1 MALVLADRVR
11 ESTTTAGT
19 GNITLGGA
27 AVGFQSFSSAMAVGD
42 ITYYTIA
49 GQGTNE
55 WEVGIGTLTGAS
67 TLVRTT
73 VLDTSN
79 NNTALVNFSAGTKD
93 VFITYPA
100 LEAVPKSFLDGTY
113 ETLTTT
119 LGVNSYAKGSWA
131 WSPDLSSF
139 GGELYGFTISQD
151 GLKLY
156 SVAGTNDRIN
166 QFSLAYPYDVT
177 SATFVGFFDIS
188 AQTSTPNSLSIN
200 PTGTSVYLGMYNGSP
215 NYIFQYNLSTPWD
228 ITTAT
233 YAGNLPISA
242 SLTDNN
248 QFSNDGLLFF
258 SANIGGIN
266 TYSLTTAYDITSGV
280 TFLRSIGIGNLYGFA
295 FSTDGLQLFTQDN
308 TGNLGRRT
316 LSTAWDTDT
325 AGAVTQTAALSD
337 GGRFPQTYGPT
348 RGPMMLNKG
357 VTGVPDGTR
366 LITELIVSGFRIVQF
381 ELDSPNSLTNIA
393 EPLYDLSRATSRQIN
408 LDAGTYN
415 NYVSRFGTPPYD
427 FGGMTKQVKAATA
440 LFVKNNASFIN
451 TTSNTN
457 LTLAIGN
464 IFQVT
469 HTGSGAW
476 NMTDVRNAFKTN
488 FNNYGQTTNTGF
500 VVYNPSTQGF
510 NRAVIIAGAP
520 GLTQIGSAE
529 GTNGFIF
536 LYNTAPQF
544 SANNRPNTNSFYT
557 WWQTQNWNRYGESTS
572 SPWTNRGSTQAGTL
586 FYSQLGG
593 GANGTDTPDNF
604 YWDKLR
610 LTNVDANYQGAIAF
624 PRGANDPN
632 NYLRRYYWYGGRW
645 YQREMI
651 YLSENNWG
659 TNARATRA
667 MSELVL
673 NLNWADPVADT
684 FADGE
689 SFNYA
694 IPFAG
699 SASQVPTGTNV
710 SGTFLISGTT
720 ASPTIL
726 SQAVTTTTVV
736 YIHANGLRYR
746 LTYWT
751 ADGAVSNVIEGGGYT
766 NSGVIT
772 VTFAA
777 NTTFYYNYF
786 AEGDITSLTF
796 VKFYFSDT
804 ATANWQWIMGEDR
817 GGTQWRIYDAS
828 STRDNQFGG
837 FQQDDTGEGF
847 AFPFPSTRTKR
858 IWTTKSM
865 ALPMTTNG
873 VARNY
878 SIQCRFRVDDIYTT
892 TQRILTISNSATATS
907 PINGIAISLN
917 EGTVDRRLN
926 ITLGSTTPAA
936 IITNLKAWQYTDN
949 AQWVVVTWVWNP
961 LDTTWPGRLYVNG
974 LMAYKTATNPF
985 GSATVFFNVGSTAS
999 GTANGFQGYFQYLT
1013 VIPECWG
1020 QYFSEGSING
1030 DINAGDPAWLS
1041 TTYNAGQNVGF
1052 SSRMNYGKAAFL
1064 RGSSWR
1070 IGANISS
1077 ANYWDGPLPGGS
1089 NDTFTLTCN
1098 LTAGSNVVTF
1108 ANTTA
1113 GFSRNPG
1120 LFLVTGTGIPT
1131 TTNVY
1136 AFDTGLTNIVNY
1148 GDKNFGM
1155 FDVNGAVNATSGGAV
1170 SVTFVRVNGGAYN
1183 DGILNMPGNALFVAK
1198 SNNTALTITRE
1209 IAGVNA
1215 STTTAT
1221 CAFHDITFVVQAE
1234 TGIDEYYTT
1243 TNTAANNTAAS
1254 NLLNALAWPKY
1265 YQATGAGLSA
1275 VSATINPAYIVAVY
1289 WDNLG
1294 VGRHTIQLDR
1304 VRNSTVAAGSTIT
1317 ARFYLGPNQTHSAW
1331 EYTGGDSAI
1340 TTDQT
1345 IELYGYSPDVTFAST
1360 LGGAKSIMALGG
1372 IGQWRFIRPTPPGGV
1387 YDSGIFKAA
1396 TTTFAKKMY
1405 LGYSCIGY
1413 LITYGTTGDYNQSTV
1428 NPVVSTI
1435 AWAATNGMNSE
1446 GFSLT
1451 VVAGTFYRVL
1461 ILPFNPT
1468 LVGDVTSGAL

>member
-1 MALVLADRVR
+1 
-11 ESTTTAGT
+11 
-19 GNITLGGA
+19 
-27 AVGFQSFSSAMAVGD
+27 
-42 ITYYTIA
+42 
-49 GQGTNE
+49 
-55 WEVGIGTLTGAS
+55 VGIGTLTGAS

-119 LGVNSYAKGSWA
+119 LGVNSYAKGSWV
-131 WSPDLSSF
+131 WSPNLDSF
-139 GGELYGFTISQD
+139 DTEIIGIAFSPD
-151 GLKLY
+151 GLNLY
-156 SVAGTNDRIN
+156 ATGNTGKEVNR
-166 QFSLAYPYDVT
+166 FSLAYPYDVT
-177 SATFVGFFDIS
+177 GTTYVSTFSVSAG
-188 AQTSTPNSLSIN
+188 TPNPTGITFN
-200 PTGTSVYLGMYNGSP
+200 PTGTRMFVGDNNQSSTRRIL
-215 NYIFQYNLSTPWD
+215 QYDLSTAWD
-228 ITTAT
+228 ITTAVLT
-233 YAGNLPISA
+233 GTPLNVSPQTSWVHCNL
-242 SLTDNN
+242 

-258 SANIGGIN
+258 VTGYTAVW
-266 TYSLTTAYDITSGV
+266 TYTLTTPYDITSGV
-280 TFLRSIGIGNLYGFA
+280 TYTRALAISNLYGSV
-295 FSTDGLQLFTQDN
+295 FSNDGLQLLTTDN
-308 TGNLGRRT
+308 NGNFGRRT
-316 LSTAWDTDT
+316 LTVAWDTDT
-325 AGAVTQTAALSD
+325 AGPFTQSIALGNAAY
-337 GGRFPQTYGPT
+337 FPQTYGPPIYT
-348 RGPMMLNKG
+348 LALNEA
-357 VTGVPDGTR
+357 VTGIPVGTR
-366 LITELIVSGFRIVQF
+366 LFSRLPTAGERIVQY
-381 ELDSPNSLTNIA
+381 ELDTANSLVNIC
-393 EPLYDLSRATSRQIN
+393 EPLYDLSRTTSRQVN

-440 LFVKNNASFIN
+440 LFVKNNASFI
-451 TTSNTN
+451 TTLPNANQS
-457 LTLAIGN
+457 LAIGN

-476 NMTDVRNAFKTN
+476 NMTDVRNALKTN
-488 FNNYGQTTNTGF
+488 LNNFSQTVAGPGF
-500 VVYNPSTQGF
+500 MVFNPSTQGF
-510 NRAVIIAGAP
+510 NRAVIVTDGTNS
-520 GLTQIGSAE
+520 GLTQSGAAD
-529 GTNGFIF
+529 GTNGFISLF
-536 LYNTAPQF
+536 NTRQLWGN
-544 SANNRPNTNSFYT
+544 SRTNTEKFYT
-557 WWQTQNWNRYGESTS
+557 WWHPIIQAWNRYGEGGS
-572 SPWTNRGSTQAGTL
+572 SPWSNRGATQNGT
-586 FYSQLGG
+586 FFASQTGG
-593 GANGTDTPDNF
+593 GYNGTDTPDNF
-604 YWDKLR
+604 YWDKQR
-610 LTNVDANYQGAIAF
+610 ATNVDANYTAAVGF
-624 PRGANDPN
+624 PRAANDPN
-632 NYLRRYYWYGGRW
+632 NYLRRYYYYGGRW

-651 YLSENNWG
+651 YLSESNWG

-667 MSELVL
+667 MSELCL
-673 NLNWADPVADT
+673 NSNWSDPVDDT
-684 FADGE
+684 FADGN

-710 SGTFLISGTT
+710 SGTFLVSGTT
-720 ASPTIL
+720 AAPTIL
-726 SQAVTTTTVV
+726 SQAVTTSTIV
-736 YIHANGLRYR
+736 YIHTNGLRFR

-751 ADGAVSNVIEGGGYT
+751 ADGAVSNVIEGGGYSS
-766 NSGVIT
+766 SGVIT

-777 NTTFYYNYF
+777 NTTFYYNYW
-786 AEGDITSLTF
+786 AEGDITSCTF
-796 VKFYFSDT
+796 VKVYFSDT
-804 ATANWQWIMGEDR
+804 ATANWQWAMGDDR
-817 GGTQWRIYDAS
+817 GATQWRIYDAS

-837 FQQDDTGEGF
+837 FQQDE
-847 AFPFPSTRTKR
+847 AEWWVYSFPFPATRTKR

-907 PINGIAISLN
+907 PINGIAVSLN

-949 AQWVVVTWVWNP
+949 GQWVTLTWVWNP
-961 LDTTWPGRLYVNG
+961 LDTTWPGRLYVEG
-974 LMAYKTATNPF
+974 LMVYKTATNPF
-985 GSATVFFNVGSTAS
+985 GATTAFFNIGSTAS
-999 GTANGFQGYFQYLT
+999 GTANGFQGYFQYLS
-1013 VIPECWG
+1013 VVPECWG
-1020 QYFSEGSING
+1020 QYFPEGSING
-1030 DINAGDPAWLS
+1030 DVNAGDPAWLS
-1041 TTYNAGQNVGF
+1041 TTYQGGASVGF
-1052 SSRMNYGKAAFL
+1052 SSRMNYGKEAFL

-1070 IGANISS
+1070 IGANIGSY
-1077 ANYWDGPLPGGS
+1077 NYWDGPLPGGS
-1089 NDTFTLTCN
+1089 NDSFTLTCN

-1113 GFSRNPG
+1113 GFPRNPG

-1136 AFDTGLTNIVNY
+1136 AWNTALDNIVNY
-1148 GDKNFGM
+1148 GDKDFALY
-1155 FDVNGAVNATSGGAV
+1155 DVNGGVNATSGGAV

-1183 DGILNMPGNALFVAK
+1183 NGYLSMPGNALFVAK

-1209 IAGVNA
+1209 IAGVNS

-1221 CAFHDITFVVQAE
+1221 CAFHDITFTVQAE
-1234 TGIDEYYTT
+1234 AGIDEYYTML
-1243 TNTAANNTAAS
+1243 NSAANNTAAS
-1254 NLLNALAWPKY
+1254 NLINALAWPKY
-1265 YQATGAGLSA
+1265 YQATGSGLSA

-1294 VGRHTIQLDR
+1294 VGRHTVQLDR
-1304 VRNSTVAAGSTIT
+1304 VRNSTVAASSTIT

-1331 EYTGGDSAI
+1331 EYTGGNAAI
-1340 TTDQT
+1340 TNDNS
-1345 IELYGYSPDVTFAST
+1345 IEMYGYSPDVWYTSSIEP
-1360 LGGAKSIMALGG
+1360 AKSIMATAG
-1372 IGQWRFIRPTPPGGV
+1372 IGQWRYTRITPPGCV
-1387 YDSGIFKAA
+1387 YDSGVFKAA
-1396 TTTFAKKMY
+1396 STTFTKKLY

-1468 LVGDVTSGAL
+1468 IAGDYYTGNL